1 MQLADVTQRMLE
13 RYEDAL
19 ARLASEAEEQRSA
32 ARFNRC
38 LLEAAVV
45 AGIAEE
51 LPADLLDL
59 LPWQIVAYSEEL
71 AAHIAAAK
79 APPDPN

>member
-1 MQLADVTQRMLE
+1 MRLVDVTQRRLE
-13 RYEDAL
+13 RYEE
-19 ARLASEAEEQRSA
+19 ARVRIASEADEQHSV